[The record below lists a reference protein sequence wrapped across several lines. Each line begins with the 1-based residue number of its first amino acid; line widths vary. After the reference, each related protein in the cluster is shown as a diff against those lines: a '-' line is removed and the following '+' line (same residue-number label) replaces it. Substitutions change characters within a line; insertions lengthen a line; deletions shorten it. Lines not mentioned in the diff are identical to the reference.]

1 MKSKKALP
9 NNIDEYIACFPKDVQ
24 AVLQQVRNTV
34 KKAAPDAEET
44 ISYAMPAFKLYGKP
58 LIYFAAFKNH
68 IGFYPLPEGIKAF
81 GKELAGYKTSKGA
94 IQFPLSKPVP
104 LNLITKITRFRMKQN
119 KT

>member
-9 NNIDEYIACFPKDVQ
+9 NNIDEYIAGFPEDVR

-58 LIYFAAFKNH
+58 LVYFAAFKNH
-68 IGFYPLPEGIKAF
+68 IGFYPLPEGIKTF

-94 IQFPLSKPVP
+94 IQFPLSKPIP
-104 LNLITKITRFRMKQN
+104 LNLITKITKFRMKEN